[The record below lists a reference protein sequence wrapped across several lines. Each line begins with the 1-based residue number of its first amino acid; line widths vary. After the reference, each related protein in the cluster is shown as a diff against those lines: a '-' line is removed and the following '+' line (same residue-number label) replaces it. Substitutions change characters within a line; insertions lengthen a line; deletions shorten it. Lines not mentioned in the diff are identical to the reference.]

1 MYLLSMRCLQ
11 HLAWR
16 MTRTAAEAVQ
26 VMAGSARPSPRRVA
40 AVPGSTWLTARPGEA
55 RL

>member
-26 VMAGSARPSPRRVA
+26 VRAGSARPSPRRVA